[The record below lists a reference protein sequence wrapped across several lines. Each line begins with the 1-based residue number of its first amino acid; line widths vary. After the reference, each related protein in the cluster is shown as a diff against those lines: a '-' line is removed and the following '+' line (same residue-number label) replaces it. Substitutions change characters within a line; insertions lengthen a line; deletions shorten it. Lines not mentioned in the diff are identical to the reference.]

1 VSKRR
6 GGRGRRD
13 GFCDVRFDAAPRWWL
28 LGAGAGGGAGAGAGA
43 AHCLGSGRLYCARC
57 LSARVALPE
66 WEDDPSAVAAVVVSA
81 DFLLARE
88 EEMAPRSRLVP
99 VTAGRLGGAAGGA
112 GAAEGGAGGRR
123 KAVVEAAAAEDE
135 SASDEEGPALA
146 VLRAGRAL
154 AEAVGVTL

>member
-1 VSKRR
+1 VSERR
-6 GGRGRRD
+6 QGRGRRD

-28 LGAGAGGGAGAGAGA
+28 LGAGAGGGAGAGA

-66 WEDDPSAVAAVVVSA
+66 WEDDPGAAAPVAVSA
-81 DFLLARE
+81 DFLQARE
-88 EEMAPRSRLVP
+88 ETAPRNRLVP
-99 VTAGRLGGAAGGA
+99 VTVGRLGGAAGGA